1 MHLSR
6 ENFKI
11 GRVMLGVALLIV
23 TQNLLKPI
31 ECRLLE
37 SNRAAALNSE
47 QLLASAGHGG
57 ALAMLGGMRSM
68 VASAFWLRTNLAWE
82 RQDIAET
89 TALIN
94 LTVAA
99 DERSLY
105 FWLNGARI
113 LANDMPE
120 WRMTGPVPRAYR
132 AIVNEEQAQL
142 ALKFL
147 EKGIRWRGP
156 DPAFYVEMANI
167 HLRRRG
173 DAGTAAK
180 YYKLAAEQPDAPYYA
195 ARIYGELLRE
205 LHRPTE
211 ALAWLKD
218 LLEKLP
224 ENDPL
229 AARDVVI
236 DRIKSLEQQL
246 MATKTPDF

>member
-1 MHLSR
+1 MHSSSA
-6 ENFKI
+6 NFKFSAGLATVI
-11 GRVMLGVALLIV
+11 VLILAKAMLA
-23 TQNLLKPI
+23 PI
-31 ECRLLE
+31 ERIGLAGDRQV
-37 SNRAAALNSE
+37 SMNSE
-47 QLLASAGHGG
+47 QLLAAAGHGG
-57 ALAMLGGMRSM
+57 VLALLGGMRSM
-68 VASAFWLRTNLAWE
+68 VASGVWLRTNLAWE

-99 DERSLY
+99 DERPLY
-105 FWLNGARI
+105 FWLNGARV

-132 AIVNEEQAQL
+132 SIVNEAQAQAAL
-142 ALKFL
+142 AFL

-156 DPAFYVEMANI
+156 AADFYVEMANI

-173 DAGTAAK
+173 DVETSAR

-205 LHRPTE
+205 LHRPAE
-211 ALAWLKD
+211 ALAWLR
-218 LLEKLP
+218 LTLQKLP

-229 AARDVVI
+229 AARDVVVE
-236 DRIKSLEQQL
+236 RIRALENEL
-246 MATKTPDF
+246 GVSHK